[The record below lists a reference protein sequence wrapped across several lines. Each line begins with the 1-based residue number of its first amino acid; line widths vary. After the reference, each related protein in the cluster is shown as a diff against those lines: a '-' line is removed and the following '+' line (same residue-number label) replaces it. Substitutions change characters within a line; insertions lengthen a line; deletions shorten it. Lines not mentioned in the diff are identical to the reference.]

1 MIIRLV
7 LKLLLIN
14 SNYQRSSSSEACTL
28 SDILHQANLLL
39 TKFGEKVKNAN
50 SVLSIAIYCP
60 PAYICIFNFKTLT
73 SFGNYQ
79 ETPTIHATQVFPT
92 LYSSVRIHVPL
103 NALKTETLKKVMY
116 KLEMVCIP
124 KKKKKR

>member
-1 MIIRLV
+1 M
-7 LKLLLIN
+7 
-14 SNYQRSSSSEACTL
+14 
-28 SDILHQANLLL
+28 
-39 TKFGEKVKNAN
+39 KNAN

-103 NALKTETLKKVMY
+103 NALKTETLKKSNVQIGNGMHSEKKEETMTLLNIFFFTKVY
-116 KLEMVCIP
+116 LTKLIHFYLP
-124 KKKKKR
+124 

>member
-1 MIIRLV
+1 MRTLYYQLSYIVHLHIYVYLTLKRL
-7 LKLLLIN
+7 LALATTRKH
-14 SNYQRSSSSEACTL
+14 QRR
-28 SDILHQANLLL
+28 I
-39 TKFGEKVKNAN
+39 
-50 SVLSIAIYCP
+50 
-60 PAYICIFNFKTLT
+60 
-73 SFGNYQ
+73 
-79 ETPTIHATQVFPT
+79 TPTIHATQVFPT

>member
-1 MIIRLV
+1 M
-7 LKLLLIN
+7 
-14 SNYQRSSSSEACTL
+14 
-28 SDILHQANLLL
+28 
-39 TKFGEKVKNAN
+39 KNAN
-50 SVLSIAIYCP
+50 SVLSIVIYCP

-79 ETPTIHATQVFPT
+79 ETPTIYATQVFPT

-116 KLEMVCIP
+116 ELEMVCIP
-124 KKKKKR
+124 KKKKKRTFFFFTKVYLTKLIHFYLP

>member
-1 MIIRLV
+1 M
-7 LKLLLIN
+7 
-14 SNYQRSSSSEACTL
+14 
-28 SDILHQANLLL
+28 
-39 TKFGEKVKNAN
+39 KNAN
-50 SVLSIAIYCP
+50 SVLSIVIYCP

-103 NALKTETLKKVMY
+103 NALKTETLKKSNVQIGNGMHS
-116 KLEMVCIP
+116 E
-124 KKKKKR
+124 KKRRNDDFVEHFFFFTKVYLTKLIHFYLP

>member
-1 MIIRLV
+1 M
-7 LKLLLIN
+7 
-14 SNYQRSSSSEACTL
+14 
-28 SDILHQANLLL
+28 
-39 TKFGEKVKNAN
+39 KNAN
-50 SVLSIAIYCP
+50 SVLSIVIYCP

-124 KKKKKR
+124 KKKRRNDDFVEHFFFFTKVYLTKLIHFYLP